1 MTLAET
7 CELLFLSSGAHAT
20 VRFFEIESTG
30 ANPHAVQHDGEL
42 AGERYLRFL
51 HAGALG
57 KVCLIQRGSISFAD
71 KVLNCQN
78 SGGIG
83 AVHVTTSKSDPASD
97 GRWLLAAQN
106 GTTASQSSPRRS
118 SASTKAV

>member
-42 AGERYLRFL
+42 AGERYLRLL

-57 KVCLIQRGSISFAD
+57 KSHRPALERATVDRPRQDDMSGLIENGAHTSTVTYLANPTADVGFA
-71 KVLNCQN
+71 
-78 SGGIG
+78 
-83 AVHVTTSKSDPASD
+83 
-97 GRWLLAAQN
+97 
-106 GTTASQSSPRRS
+106 
-118 SASTKAV
+118 